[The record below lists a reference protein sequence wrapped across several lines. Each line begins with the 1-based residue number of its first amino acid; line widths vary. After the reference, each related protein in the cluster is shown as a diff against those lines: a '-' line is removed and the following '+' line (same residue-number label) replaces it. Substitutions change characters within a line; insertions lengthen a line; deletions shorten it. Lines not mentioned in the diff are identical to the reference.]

1 MMYRFTD
8 NEDLGLLKIIKE
20 FIEKELLLMRT
31 EIMKQENGPD
41 QILQ

>member
-20 FIEKELLLMRT
+20 FIEKELLLMRA
-31 EIMKQENGPD
+31 EIMKQENSPD